1 VKEIS
6 TMPARSTVK
15 KTVRAVVGEKGW
27 KALRRYK
34 RKLSGAPA
42 PVPAAPKPTGVA
54 AISDDLCKLAA
65 HFKTDKWG
73 GHRYAQHYQRHLQH
87 LKNDSFNLL
96 EIGIGGYSRAGQGGA
111 SLRMW
116 KHFFPNAQIFG
127 MDIQDKS
134 FVDEDRI
141 TTFIGDQSDPA
152 SLTGIADKTGTLD
165 VIIDDGSHRSAHVIT
180 TFETLFPLL
189 RDGGIYAVEDTQTSY
204 WPEWQGSEDRD
215 DPATSMSLLKRLAD
229 GLNYEEFV
237 DADYEP
243 SYSDLNIVGMHFYH
257 NLVIIEKG
265 KNAEGTNKKRILKAR
280 YAEEN
285 AKG

>member
-1 VKEIS
+1 MATQS
-6 TMPARSTVK
+6 NVK
-15 KTVRAVVGEKGW
+15 KIVRAIVGEEGW
-27 KALRRYK
+27 KKLRRA
-34 RKLSGAPA
+34 RRRLAGVPA
-42 PVPAAPKPTGVA
+42 PTPAPRPAPLTGIA
-54 AISDDLCKLAA
+54 AISHDLCKLAQ

-73 GHRYAQHYQRHLQH
+73 THRYAQHYQRHLQPF
-87 LKNDSFNLL
+87 KNDSMNLL

-141 TTFIGDQSDPA
+141 TTYIGDQSDA
-152 SLTGIADKTGTLD
+152 GSLIGVATKIGTLD
-165 VIIDDGSHRSAHVIT
+165 VIIDDGSHLSPHILT

-189 RDGGIYAVEDTQTSY
+189 REGGIYAIEDTQTSY
-204 WPEWQGSEDRD
+204 WPEWRGSEDRN
-215 DPATSMSLLKRLAD
+215 DPQTSMSMLKRLAD

-237 DADYEP
+237 DVDYEP
-243 SYSDLNIVGMHFYH
+243 SYTDLNIVGMHFYH

-265 KNAEGTNKKRILKAR
+265 KNAEGTNKKRVLKSR
-280 YAEEN
+280 YSEDS
-285 AKG
+285 AKR